1 MTLWTLSC
9 QAPLSVD
16 FLGKNTGVGFNF
28 LLQGIFL
35 AQGSNPCLLHW
46 QVRFFTTK
54 LPGKHTHIHT
64 HTIHMCIHTH
74 TCTHTIHMCI
84 HTHACTHTIHMCIH
98 THACTHIHTNTH
110 THTHTHIPN
119 NYRTEPAVV
128 PKLGNISSDV

>member
-35 AQGSNPCLLHW
+35 AQGSSSRLLHW

-54 LPGKHTHIHT
+54 LPGKHTHTHTHTHTQYTCACIHIHAHTYTHAHTQYTCAYIHIHAHTYTQIHT
-64 HTIHMCIHTH
+64 HT
-74 TCTHTIHMCI
+74 
-84 HTHACTHTIHMCIH
+84 HTHA
-98 THACTHIHTNTH
+98 
-110 THTHTHIPN
+110 HTHIPN